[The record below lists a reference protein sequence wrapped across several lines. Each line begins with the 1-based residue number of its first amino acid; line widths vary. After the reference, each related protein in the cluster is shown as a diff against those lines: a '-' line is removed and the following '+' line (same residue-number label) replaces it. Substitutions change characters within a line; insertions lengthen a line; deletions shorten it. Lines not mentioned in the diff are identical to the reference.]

1 MEKTFPLGLA
11 SATEKIYVSAAQ
23 RAASAGA
30 DLLYIHIYTIQNA
43 LWHKGAAR
51 FIYCDFDVRV
61 IAN

>member
-30 DLLYIHIYTIQNA
+30 DLLYIHIYIIQNA
-43 LWHKGAAR
+43 LCGTKEPRAL
-51 FIYCDFDVRV
+51 FIVTLM
-61 IAN
+61 